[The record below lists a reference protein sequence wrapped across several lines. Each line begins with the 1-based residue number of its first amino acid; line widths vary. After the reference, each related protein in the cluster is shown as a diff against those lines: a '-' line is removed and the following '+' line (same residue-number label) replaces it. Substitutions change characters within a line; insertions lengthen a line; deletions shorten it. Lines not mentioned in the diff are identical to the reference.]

1 MNEYKNL
8 ESTIKDFVSRVPM
21 LDKTDYRYSRICNTI
36 RSVYE
41 QRDKRLEK
49 DQNDQVAVGS
59 YMTKYFEVSP
69 KAQFL
74 YDNLPKDT
82 NPSAAENSAIA
93 HDRLFAL
100 EKEVLAKKIANPED
114 VKRAE
119 ELRDRIMS
127 FAKQMNLEKEHEYIN
142 KNLDTIKS
150 LVKDDSKDSV
160 EDQIAHR
167 FASPPARRTPEP
179 KDTDI
184 DSSKFLIRRDLKAQR
199 KLKIIDD

>member
-69 KAQFL
+69 KAQIL
-74 YDNLPKDT
+74 YDNLPKGT
-82 NPSAAENSAIA
+82 NPTAAENSAIA

-100 EKEVLAKKIANPED
+100 EKEILAKNIANPED

-119 ELRDRIMS
+119 ELHDRIML

-167 FASPPARRTPEP
+167 FASSPARRTPEP

>member
-49 DQNDQVAVGS
+49 DQNDQIAVGS

-69 KAQFL
+69 KAQIL

-82 NPSAAENSAIA
+82 NPAAAENSAID

-119 ELRDRIMS
+119 ELHDRIMS
-127 FAKQMNLEKEHEYIN
+127 FAKDMNLEKEHEYIN

-150 LVKDDSKDSV
+150 FVKDDSKDSV

>member
-8 ESTIKDFVSRVPM
+8 ESVIKDFAYSVPM
-21 LDKTDYRYSRICNTI
+21 PESTNYKYSRICSTI
-36 RSVYE
+36 KKMYE
-41 QRDKRLEK
+41 QKTKELEK
-49 DQNDQVAVGS
+49 DQNDQIAVGS
-59 YMTKYFEVSP
+59 YTTKYFEVNP

-74 YDNLPKDT
+74 YDNLPKNT

-93 HDRLFAL
+93 QDRLFAL
-100 EKEVLAKKIANPED
+100 EKEVLAKKVANPED

-127 FAKQMNLEKEHEYIN
+127 FAKQMNLEKEHSYIN

-150 LVKDDSKDSV
+150 LVKDDSQDSV
-160 EDQIAHR
+160 EDHIAHR

-184 DSSKFLIRRDLKAQR
+184 DSSKFLIRRNLKAQR